1 MAVGAGTGVTGRGC
15 AHRPVVFIVTVS
27 VIVGSGRLSLICSPA
42 VGETIGNGRRNAAD
56 RRMANLITLARFL
69 LLFVLVAMAYWAP
82 PQWQL
87 LNAPLLVLIISLD
100 GLDGYVARRRNET
113 TVFGSIFD
121 IAVDRVV
128 ENVLW
133 IVLGNL
139 GLIPI
144 WVAIVFIVRGAIVD
158 SIRYAAISGGKTV
171 YGMMA
176 SPWGRAL
183 VSSRGMRAFYGA
195 LKAVTFAWVL
205 LIQPWPKLN
214 EATWAEWAAPVQ
226 ALTMALVVAS
236 VLVCLLRGVPV
247 VWEFVADRR
256 VFAPHGGQ
264 DDRGPPAPVPAQSE
278 RLAAQN
284 RARV

>member
-1 MAVGAGTGVTGRGC
+1 
-15 AHRPVVFIVTVS
+15 
-27 VIVGSGRLSLICSPA
+27 
-42 VGETIGNGRRNAAD
+42 
-56 RRMANLITLARFL
+56 MANLITLARFL

-82 PQWQL
+82 PPWQL
-87 LNAPLLVLIISLD
+87 LNAPLLIVIIALD
-100 GLDGYVARRRNET
+100 GLDGYVARRRNEM

-158 SIRYAAISGGKTV
+158 SIRYAAISGGKSA

-176 SPWGRAL
+176 SAWGRA
-183 VSSRGMRAFYGA
+183 VVASRAMRAFYGA

-205 LIQPWPKLN
+205 LVQPWPRLDPVSWMAWADSV
-214 EATWAEWAAPVQ
+214 EAV
-226 ALTMALVVAS
+226 TMTLVLAS
-236 VLVCLLRGVPV
+236 VVTCLLRGVPV
-247 VWEFVADRR
+247 VWEFIADRR
-256 VFAPHGGQ
+256 VFVPEA
-264 DDRGPPAPVPAQSE
+264 RTAPAPRRRPYGE
-278 RLAAQN
+278 RAT
-284 RARV
+284 ARG

>member
-1 MAVGAGTGVTGRGC
+1 
-15 AHRPVVFIVTVS
+15 
-27 VIVGSGRLSLICSPA
+27 
-42 VGETIGNGRRNAAD
+42 
-56 RRMANLITLARFL
+56 MANLITLGRFL
-69 LLFVLVAMAYWAP
+69 LLFVLVAMAYWASP
-82 PQWQL
+82 AWQL

-183 VSSRGMRAFYGA
+183 VSSRFMRAFYGA

-205 LIQPWPKLN
+205 LIQPWPALH
-214 EATWAEWAAPVQ
+214 AASWSQWAAPAQ
-226 ALTMALVVAS
+226 AVTMVLVLAS
-236 VLVCLLRGVPV
+236 VVVCLLRGVPV
-247 VWEFVADRR
+247 IWEFVADRR
-256 VFAPHGGQ
+256 VFVPEGVGEVRERQAPP
-264 DDRGPPAPVPAQSE
+264 RRRTEA
-278 RLAAQN
+278 LAVSG

>member
-1 MAVGAGTGVTGRGC
+1 
-15 AHRPVVFIVTVS
+15 
-27 VIVGSGRLSLICSPA
+27 
-42 VGETIGNGRRNAAD
+42 
-56 RRMANLITLARFL
+56 MANLITLARFL

-87 LNAPLLVLIISLD
+87 INAPLLVVIISLD

-158 SIRYAAISGGKTV
+158 SIRYAAISGGKSA

-176 SPWGRAL
+176 SRWGRAL
-183 VSSRGMRAFYGA
+183 VSSRFMRAFYGA

-205 LIQPWPKLN
+205 LIQPWPALHPASWS
-214 EATWAEWAAPVQ
+214 EWAEPVR
-226 ALTMALVVAS
+226 ATTMALVLAS

-256 VFAPHGGQ
+256 VFVPDGARESRSPAVAVQAHGEAMAR
-264 DDRGPPAPVPAQSE
+264 RG
-278 RLAAQN
+278 

>member
-1 MAVGAGTGVTGRGC
+1 
-15 AHRPVVFIVTVS
+15 
-27 VIVGSGRLSLICSPA
+27 
-42 VGETIGNGRRNAAD
+42 
-56 RRMANLITLARFL
+56 MANLITLTRFL

-87 LNAPLLVLIISLD
+87 LNPPLLVLIIVLD
-100 GLDGYVARRRNET
+100 GLDGYIARRRNET

-139 GLIPI
+139 SLIPV

-158 SIRYAAISGGKTV
+158 SIRYAAISGGKAV

-176 SPWGRAL
+176 SRWGPAL
-183 VSSRGMRAFYGA
+183 VASRAMRAFYGA

-205 LIQPWPKLN
+205 LVQPWPQLDP
-214 EATWAEWAAPVQ
+214 ESWA
-226 ALTMALVVAS
+226 
-236 VLVCLLRGVPV
+236 VCRMSSK
-247 VWEFVADRR
+247 R
-256 VFAPHGGQ
+256 
-264 DDRGPPAPVPAQSE
+264 
-278 RLAAQN
+278 
-284 RARV
+284 

>member
-1 MAVGAGTGVTGRGC
+1 
-15 AHRPVVFIVTVS
+15 
-27 VIVGSGRLSLICSPA
+27 
-42 VGETIGNGRRNAAD
+42 
-56 RRMANLITLARFL
+56 MANLITLLRFL

-87 LNAPLLVLIISLD
+87 ANAPLLVLIISLD
-100 GLDGYVARRRNET
+100 GLDGYVARRRGET

-176 SPWGRAL
+176 SRWGRA
-183 VSSRGMRAFYGA
+183 VVASRGMRAFYGA

-205 LIQPWPKLN
+205 LIQPWPHLDA
-214 EATWAEWAAPVQ
+214 ATWTAWAAPVRVV
-226 ALTMALVVAS
+226 TMTLVLAS
-236 VLVCLLRGVPV
+236 VATCLLRGIPV

-256 VFAPHGGQ
+256 VFAKNGGDERAQ
-264 DDRGPPAPVPAQSE
+264 PPRRPGHAE
-278 RLAAQN
+278 RVAAGG
-284 RARV
+284 RAGV

>member
-1 MAVGAGTGVTGRGC
+1 
-15 AHRPVVFIVTVS
+15 
-27 VIVGSGRLSLICSPA
+27 
-42 VGETIGNGRRNAAD
+42 
-56 RRMANLITLARFL
+56 MANLITLARFL

-87 LNAPLLVLIISLD
+87 INAPLLVVIISLD

-158 SIRYAAISGGKTV
+158 SIRYAAISRGKSA

-176 SPWGRAL
+176 SRWGRAL
-183 VSSRGMRAFYGA
+183 VASRFMRAFYGA

-205 LIQPWPKLN
+205 LIQPWPALHAASWS
-214 EATWAEWAAPVQ
+214 EWAEPVQ
-226 ALTMALVVAS
+226 AMTMALVLAS

-256 VFAPHGGQ
+256 VFVPDSAKESRAPAVAVRATGEAMAGR
-264 DDRGPPAPVPAQSE
+264 D
-278 RLAAQN
+278 